1 MPPKGATK
9 NANPS
14 TGEPPLKRSRL
25 TDSLSR
31 PPEKKKPPAPTT
43 SPPSLGNH
51 SPTKRPKSKSAVGVQ
66 PFHSDSDDEEES
78 SQEELSSSPPEPSKV
93 QVGKLRQQ
101 RWMIIVGM
109 IKHVQEVNQQLME
122 TNERLMEENKH
133 FRNDAV
139 VLHDALENMRMSASN
154 VAEWER
160 LKPLCNV
167 PDNIVTDV
175 VGEVFRKFK
184 FASRTVSTVS
194 FLCPMVLHMQVIS
207 IELTSIV
214 YRG

>member
-1 MPPKGATK
+1 
-9 NANPS
+9 
-14 TGEPPLKRSRL
+14 
-25 TDSLSR
+25 
-31 PPEKKKPPAPTT
+31 
-43 SPPSLGNH
+43 
-51 SPTKRPKSKSAVGVQ
+51 
-66 PFHSDSDDEEES
+66 
-78 SQEELSSSPPEPSKV
+78 
-93 QVGKLRQQ
+93 
-101 RWMIIVGM
+101 MIIVGM

-133 FRNDAV
+133 LRNDAV